1 MRKPI
6 SAATPFPTYIKAS
19 HASRALANPVR
30 CMANQRI
37 PYYKLEVIAAAL
49 PKRYCPK
56 CAGLVKAVDRLMA
69 QQYLTQLAAG
79 AADQSER

>member
-1 MRKPI
+1 
-6 SAATPFPTYIKAS
+6 
-19 HASRALANPVR
+19 
-30 CMANQRI
+30 MANQRI